1 MCYGQKIIGYGKAM
15 IKELQE
21 GGRMSEKLIFDYYYG
36 KEAEQFAF
44 YRIPRMLI
52 KDRRFSGLSSDAKIL
67 YGLMLDRMALSIR
80 NEWQDGYDRTYIIY
94 TIEQITEDL
103 NCSKD
108 KAVRVL
114 AELDEKKGIGL
125 IEKIR
130 RGLGKPDIIYVK
142 NFIGIERVPDED
154 DSDEKKSG
162 VDNPGE
168 EKQPANPHKSTEVLK
183 SEFKKSENQNSGSLI
198 LSIQESAESD
208 FCNSENQTSRGLK
221 TGLQEVLKSDPIKN
235 NKSNTDMNYT
245 DMNHTDMNHT
255 DYNQNNVGGNNPINL
270 SIGTACADRHGS
282 TDTEKDRLMERII
295 ATRELIKDN
304 ICYSDL
310 IVSHSHERARIDELV
325 EIMVDACTS
334 ESRTL
339 RIGKEDKPQVL
350 VQSRFEKYDYSMM
363 EYVLSCLS
371 DNTTKVHN
379 IKSYLLTTLYNAP
392 LTMGNY
398 YSAEVNHDMYGSYR
412 A

>member
-1 MCYGQKIIGYGKAM
+1 MCYGQKIIGDGKTM

-154 DSDEKKSG
+154 DTDEKKSG

-221 TGLQEVLKSDPIKN
+221 TGLQEVLKSDSIKN
-235 NKSNTDMNYT
+235 NKSNTDLNY
-245 DMNHTDMNHT
+245 T
-255 DYNQNNVGGNNPINL
+255 DYNQNNVCGNNLINL
-270 SIGTACADRHGS
+270 SIGEKCVDRHSG
-282 TDTEKDRLMERII
+282 TDTDKDRLMERIT

-310 IVSHSHERARIDELV
+310 TLSHPHERARIDELV

-339 RIGKEDKPQVL
+339 RIGKEDRPQVL

-363 EYVLSCLS
+363 EYVLFCLS

-379 IKSYLLTTLYNAP
+379 IKNYLLTTLYNAP

-398 YSAEVNHDMYGSYR
+398 YSAEVNHDMHSTDWCIGAYKD
-412 A
+412 

>member
-1 MCYGQKIIGYGKAM
+1 
-15 IKELQE
+15 
-21 GGRMSEKLIFDYYYG
+21 MSEKLIFDYYYG

-52 KDRRFSGLSSDAKIL
+52 KDKRFSGLSSDAKIL

-80 NEWQDGYDRTYIIY
+80 NEWQDEGDRTYIIY

-103 NCSKD
+103 NCSRD

-114 AELDEKKGIGL
+114 AELDGKKGIGL
-125 IEKIR
+125 VEKIR

-154 DSDEKKSG
+154 DSDEKIDDVDKSG
-162 VDNPGE
+162 EG
-168 EKQPANPHKSTEVLK
+168 KKPANPHKSTEVLK
-183 SEFKKSENQNSGSLI
+183 SEFKKSENQDSGSLI

-221 TGLQEVLKSDPIKN
+221 TGLQEVLKSDSIKN
-235 NKSNTDMNYT
+235 NKSNTDL
-245 DMNHTDMNHT
+245 NHT
-255 DYNQNNVGGNNPINL
+255 DYNHNNVSENNPINL
-270 SIGTACADRHGS
+270 SIGVASADGQGDTH
-282 TDTEKDRLMERII
+282 TEKDRMMERIA
-295 ATRELIKDN
+295 ATREMIKGN
-304 ICYSDL
+304 IYYSDL
-310 IVSHSHERARIDELV
+310 IASNPLDRARIDELV

-350 VQSRFEKYDYSMM
+350 VQSRFEKYDYNIM
-363 EYVLSCLS
+363 EYVLSCLK

-379 IKSYLLTTLYNAP
+379 IKNYLLTTLYNAP
-392 LTMGNY
+392 LTIDNY

-412 A
+412 D

>member
-1 MCYGQKIIGYGKAM
+1 
-15 IKELQE
+15 
-21 GGRMSEKLIFDYYYG
+21 MSEKLIFDYYYG
-36 KEAEQFAF
+36 KEAEQFSF

-52 KDRRFSGLSSDAKIL
+52 KDKRFSGLSSDAKIL

-80 NEWQDGYDRTYIIY
+80 NEWQDEDDRTYIIY

-114 AELDEKKGIGL
+114 AELDGKKGIGL
-125 IEKIR
+125 VEKIR

-154 DSDEKKSG
+154 DLDAKKND
-162 VDNPGE
+162 VDNSGE
-168 EKQPANPHKSTEVLK
+168 EKQPAKPHKSTEVLK

-208 FCNSENQTSRGLK
+208 FCNSENQTSGGLK
-221 TGLQEVLKSDPIKN
+221 TGLQEVLKSDSIKN
-235 NKSNTDMNYT
+235 NKSNTDMNQ
-245 DMNHTDMNHT
+245 T
-255 DYNQNNVGGNNPINL
+255 DYNQNNVSENNPINL
-270 SIGTACADRHGS
+270 SIGTEYADGHGG
-282 TDTEKDRLMERII
+282 TDTERDRIMERIT

-304 ICYSDL
+304 IYYSDL
-310 IVSHSHERARIDELV
+310 IVSHPHERARIDELV

-379 IKSYLLTTLYNAP
+379 IKNYLLTTLYNAP
-392 LTMGNY
+392 LTMDNY

-412 A
+412 D

>member
-1 MCYGQKIIGYGKAM
+1 
-15 IKELQE
+15 
-21 GGRMSEKLIFDYYYG
+21 MSEKLIFDYYYG
-36 KEAEQFAF
+36 KEAEQFSF

-52 KDRRFSGLSSDAKIL
+52 KDKRFSGLSSDAKIL

-80 NEWQDGYDRTYIIY
+80 NEWQDEDDRTYIIY
-94 TIEQITEDL
+94 TIEQIMEDL
-103 NCSKD
+103 NCGKN
-108 KAVRVL
+108 KAIRVI
-114 AELDEKKGIGL
+114 AELDSDDGIGL
-125 IEKIR
+125 VERVR

-142 NFIGIERVPDED
+142 NFVGIERVPDED
-154 DSDEKKSG
+154 ESEQSG
-162 VDNPGE
+162 SVDNSVE
-168 EKQPANPHKSTEVLK
+168 RKQPANPHKSTEVLK

-221 TGLQEVLKSDPIKN
+221 TGLQEVLKSDSIKN
-235 NKSNTDMNYT
+235 NKSNTDMNQ
-245 DMNHTDMNHT
+245 T
-255 DYNQNNVGGNNPINL
+255 DYNQNNVSENNPINL
-270 SIGTACADRHGS
+270 SIGTEYVDGHGG
-282 TDTEKDRLMERII
+282 TDTERDRMMERITV
-295 ATRELIKDN
+295 TRELIKDN
-304 ICYSDL
+304 IYYSDL
-310 IVSHSHERARIDELV
+310 IVSHPHEQARIDELV

-379 IKSYLLTTLYNAP
+379 IKNYLLTTLYNAP
-392 LTMGNY
+392 LTMDNY
-398 YSAEVNHDMYGSYR
+398 YSAEVNHDMYGAYR
-412 A
+412 D

>member
-1 MCYGQKIIGYGKAM
+1 
-15 IKELQE
+15 
-21 GGRMSEKLIFDYYYG
+21 MSEKLIFDYYYG
-36 KEAEQFAF
+36 KEAEQFSF
-44 YRIPRMLI
+44 YQD
-52 KDRRFSGLSSDAKIL
+52 KRFSGLSSDAKIL

-80 NEWQDGYDRTYIIY
+80 NEWQDEDDRTYIIY

-114 AELDEKKGIGL
+114 AELDGKKGIGL
-125 IEKIR
+125 VEKIR

-154 DSDEKKSG
+154 DLDAKKND
-162 VDNPGE
+162 VDNSGE
-168 EKQPANPHKSTEVLK
+168 EKQPAKPHKSTEVLK

-208 FCNSENQTSRGLK
+208 FCNSENQTSGGLK
-221 TGLQEVLKSDPIKN
+221 TGLQEVLKSDSIKN
-235 NKSNTDMNYT
+235 NKSNTDMNQ
-245 DMNHTDMNHT
+245 T
-255 DYNQNNVGGNNPINL
+255 DYNQNNVSENNPINL
-270 SIGTACADRHGS
+270 SIGTEYSGSHGG
-282 TDTEKDRLMERII
+282 TDTERDRMMERIT

-304 ICYSDL
+304 IYYSDL
-310 IVSHSHERARIDELV
+310 ITSHPYERARIDELV

-379 IKSYLLTTLYNAP
+379 IKNYLLTTLYNAP
-392 LTMGNY
+392 LTMDNY

-412 A
+412 D